1 MLTEEFECLIAVAGL
16 VVVLLIVVALQP
28 TEYQKS
34 LTEVTGA
41 ARP

>member
-1 MLTEEFECLIAVAGL
+1 MRLGKILIAVAGL
-16 VVVLLIVVALQP
+16 VVVLLIVVALQQ
-28 TEYQKS
+28 TEHRKS